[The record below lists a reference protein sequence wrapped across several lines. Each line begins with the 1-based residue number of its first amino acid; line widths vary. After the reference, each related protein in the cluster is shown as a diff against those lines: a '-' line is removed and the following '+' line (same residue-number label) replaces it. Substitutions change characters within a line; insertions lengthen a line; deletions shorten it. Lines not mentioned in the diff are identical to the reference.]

1 MQALKMQKYSVG
13 KISLSNGLF
22 FTHCHEHKC
31 CVVIYVKGLLTV
43 LFIVP
48 LATVILRYLN
58 RVGSGQ
64 ELEQE
69 KGLEPPTRSRCS

>member
-13 KISLSNGLF
+13 KISLF

-31 CVVIYVKGLLTV
+31 CVVLYVKGLLTV

-48 LATVILRYLN
+48 FSYCDSQV
-58 RVGSGQ
+58 
-64 ELEQE
+64 LEQ
-69 KGLEPPTRSRCS
+69 SRKWPKAGAGICVGATHQE